1 MSPEIHIL
9 LVDDHKLFRR
19 GLTAL
24 LAETQDLRVV
34 GEAGDTGEA
43 LRLTSKLQPDIILL
57 DNHLPG
63 NRGVDAVQSL
73 RKAAPCARVLML
85 TVGDDTADLGT
96 ALRAGASG
104 YLLKV
109 CEANDL
115 IDAVRRAHRGEVVIG
130 AEMAP
135 KLMQTFTAPDTLFS
149 PAAEINSALALPHNI
164 SSENILSP
172 RERLIAVAIA
182 RGESNKKIARD
193 FDIAETT
200 VKAHVQNILR
210 KLNMASRV
218 QIAVY
223 ASVNS
228 LID

>member
-1 MSPEIHIL
+1 MHPDIHIL

-19 GLTAL
+19 GLAAL
-24 LAETQDLRVV
+24 FAETQDLHVV

-43 LRLTSKLQPDIILL
+43 LRLTSKLQPQVILL

-73 RKAAPCARVLML
+73 RKMATNARILML
-85 TVGDDTADLGT
+85 TVSDDTADLGA

-104 YLLKV
+104 YLLKT
-109 CEANDL
+109 CEADEL

-130 AEMAP
+130 AEMSP
-135 KLMQTFTAPDTLFS
+135 KLAQSFTDTHTDAGIASEISVRQTD
-149 PAAEINSALALPHNI
+149 
-164 SSENILSP
+164 SSQENLLSP
-172 RERLIAVAIA
+172 RERHIAAAIA
-182 RGESNKKIARD
+182 QGASNKQIARD

-210 KLNMASRV
+210 KLDMVSRV

-223 ASVNS
+223 ASLHS
-228 LID
+228 LTD

>member
-1 MSPEIHIL
+1 MPPDIRIL

-19 GLTAL
+19 GLGAL
-24 LAETQDLRVV
+24 FAETQDVQVV

-43 LRLTSKLQPDIILL
+43 LRLTSRLQPDVILL

-73 RKAAPCARVLML
+73 RKMAAGTRILML
-85 TVGDDTADLGT
+85 TVSDDTADLGA

-104 YLLKV
+104 YLLKT
-109 CEANDL
+109 CEAYEL

-130 AEMAP
+130 AEMSP
-135 KLMQTFTAPDTLFS
+135 KLAQVLTDYHTDAMLASEMNPEQPHDPSPGTL
-149 PAAEINSALALPHNI
+149 
-164 SSENILSP
+164 LSP
-172 RERLIAVAIA
+172 RERRIAAAIA
-182 RGESNKKIARD
+182 HGASNKQIARD

-210 KLNMASRV
+210 KLGMVSRV

-223 ASVNS
+223 ASLHS
-228 LID
+228 LTD